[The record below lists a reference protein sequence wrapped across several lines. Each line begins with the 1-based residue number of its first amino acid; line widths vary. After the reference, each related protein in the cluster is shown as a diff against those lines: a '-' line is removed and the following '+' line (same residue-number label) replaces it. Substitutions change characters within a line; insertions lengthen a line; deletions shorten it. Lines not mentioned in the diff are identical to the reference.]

1 MVFSFDPVASALED
15 CVKLP
20 ADRFLEAERGPH
32 HSKGRVGTSL
42 SAAAGGARPIMVRD
56 GVKSSLPLV
65 AARSFRV
72 FSRARL
78 QQASGR
84 RSANMRLVAE
94 GGETMLVGEE
104 VPVPGRL
111 LTAAVRRGCCPARQ
125 DRRAR

>member
-1 MVFSFDPVASALED
+1 
-15 CVKLP
+15 
-20 ADRFLEAERGPH
+20 
-32 HSKGRVGTSL
+32 
-42 SAAAGGARPIMVRD
+42 MVRD

-84 RSANMRLVAE
+84 PVGVYVLRLAAE

-104 VPVPGRL
+104 VPELGHL

-125 DRRAR
+125 DLRAHMRVETGRPDCRAASPRPSVDSRQR